1 MKRPGDSLSES
12 SGRKK
17 ATHGGDDRP
26 AREGGAVPSR
36 DATSAE
42 KISCG
47 GPDRGRFP
55 GGQWIFFSEACGTAW
70 RGTVPAIS
78 VAQMPAIEASPTQQ
92 IPSEE
97 QEQLQQT
104 VEMFEV
110 ITQANPQDTQ
120 SMEILKEAYFKLGQ
134 MKEALAVTR
143 RLADAHMELGQYSGA
158 VLEYEYIL
166 QYDPENSDIIA
177 ALGQVEDRL
186 RASQADAQ
194 KNTAADA
201 SSINLDFRS
210 MVTEGSNLIA
220 TKKTQSAER
229 ITVRGS
235 VDSASIAAQLE
246 GAEDGNDALAKF
258 LGQHRLVSED
268 VLTPALMAIRKRNG
282 ARQSGQPSASLI
294 AELVARGG
302 VELESLLCGILD
314 RSKFAYLPI
323 EYYDVD
329 RQIVKMLP
337 ESVTLGRLIIP
348 FDIISRTMMVALA
361 NPFDVLGKEAVQ
373 QLLDYNIQWHL
384 ASPAAVSKALTDA
397 YRR

>member
-1 MKRPGDSLSES
+1 
-12 SGRKK
+12 
-17 ATHGGDDRP
+17 
-26 AREGGAVPSR
+26 
-36 DATSAE
+36 
-42 KISCG
+42 
-47 GPDRGRFP
+47 
-55 GGQWIFFSEACGTAW
+55 
-70 RGTVPAIS
+70 
-78 VAQMPAIEASPTQQ
+78 MPAIEVSPTQQ

-97 QEQLQQT
+97 LEQLQQT

-158 VLEYEYIL
+158 VLEYEFIL
-166 QYDPENSDIIA
+166 QHDPENADIIA

-194 KNTAADA
+194 KNTAGDA

>member
-1 MKRPGDSLSES
+1 
-12 SGRKK
+12 
-17 ATHGGDDRP
+17 
-26 AREGGAVPSR
+26 
-36 DATSAE
+36 
-42 KISCG
+42 
-47 GPDRGRFP
+47 
-55 GGQWIFFSEACGTAW
+55 
-70 RGTVPAIS
+70 
-78 VAQMPAIEASPTQQ
+78 MPAIEASPIQSLTKD
-92 IPSEE
+92 E

-120 SMEILKEAYFKLGQ
+120 SMEILKEAYYKLG
-134 MKEALAVTR
+134 KIAEALGVTR
-143 RLADAHMELGQYSGA
+143 RLADVHLELGQYSGA

-166 QYDPENSDIIA
+166 QHDPENSDVIA

-186 RASQADAQ
+186 RASEADAH
-194 KNTAADA
+194 KNGAVDLGA
-201 SSINLDFRS
+201 INLDFRS
-210 MVTEGSNLIA
+210 VVAEGSNLIA

-229 ITVRGS
+229 LSIRGS

-258 LGQHRLVSED
+258 LGQHRLVSDD
-268 VLTPALMAIRKRNG
+268 VITPALMAIRKRNG

-294 AELVARGG
+294 SELVARGG
-302 VELESLLCGILD
+302 VDLESLLSGILD
-314 RSKFAYLPI
+314 RSKFAYLPL

-361 NPFDVLGKEAVQ
+361 NPFDVVGKEAVQ
-373 QLLDYNIQWHL
+373 HLLDYNIQWHL

>member
-1 MKRPGDSLSES
+1 
-12 SGRKK
+12 
-17 ATHGGDDRP
+17 
-26 AREGGAVPSR
+26 
-36 DATSAE
+36 
-42 KISCG
+42 
-47 GPDRGRFP
+47 
-55 GGQWIFFSEACGTAW
+55 
-70 RGTVPAIS
+70 
-78 VAQMPAIEASPTQQ
+78 MPMLEASPIPQ
-92 IPSEE
+92 ISSEE

-120 SMEILKEAYFKLGQ
+120 SMEILKEAYFKLDRR
-134 MKEALAVTR
+134 KEGLAVTR
-143 RLADAHMELGQYSGA
+143 RLADVHMELGQYSGA
-158 VLEYEYIL
+158 VLEYESIL
-166 QYDPENSDIIA
+166 QYDPENSDVIA

-186 RASQADAQ
+186 RASEADAH
-194 KNTAADA
+194 KISTGDA
-201 SSINLDFRS
+201 GAINLDFRS

-229 ITVRGS
+229 ISVRGS
-235 VDSASIAAQLE
+235 VDSASIAAQLD

-258 LGQHRLVSED
+258 LSQHRLVPED

-294 AELVARGG
+294 SELVARGG
-302 VELESLLCGILD
+302 VELERLLSGILD
-314 RSKFAYLPI
+314 RSKFAYLPL

-361 NPFDVLGKEAVQ
+361 NPFDVVGKEAVQ

-384 ASPAAVSKALTDA
+384 ASPASVSKALTDA

>member
-1 MKRPGDSLSES
+1 M
-12 SGRKK
+12 
-17 ATHGGDDRP
+17 GDDRP
-26 AREGGAVPSR
+26 AGEGGAGPSR
-36 DATSAE
+36 GATSAE
-42 KISCG
+42 RISCG
-47 GPDRGRFP
+47 GPDRARFR
-55 GGQWIFFSEACGTAW
+55 GGQWIFSSNGEGVAG

-78 VAQMPAIEASPTQQ
+78 DPQMPTLEASPIPQ
-92 IPSEE
+92 ISSEE
-97 QEQLQQT
+97 QEPLQQT

-120 SMEILKEAYFKLGQ
+120 SMEILKEAYFKLDRR
-134 MKEALAVTR
+134 KEGLAVTR
-143 RLADAHMELGQYSGA
+143 RLADVHMELGQYSGA

-166 QYDPENSDIIA
+166 QHDPENSDVIA

-186 RASQADAQ
+186 RASEVDAQ
-194 KNTAADA
+194 KNGAADA
-201 SSINLDFRS
+201 GAINLDFRS

-229 ITVRGS
+229 ISIRGS

-294 AELVARGG
+294 SELVARGG

-314 RSKFAYLPI
+314 RSKFAYLPL

-348 FDIISRTMMVALA
+348 FDNISRTMMVALA
-361 NPFDVLGKEAVQ
+361 NPFDVVGKEAVQ

-384 ASPAAVSKALTDA
+384 ASPASVSKALTDA

>member
-1 MKRPGDSLSES
+1 
-12 SGRKK
+12 
-17 ATHGGDDRP
+17 
-26 AREGGAVPSR
+26 
-36 DATSAE
+36 
-42 KISCG
+42 
-47 GPDRGRFP
+47 
-55 GGQWIFFSEACGTAW
+55 
-70 RGTVPAIS
+70 
-78 VAQMPAIEASPTQQ
+78 MPAIEVSPTQQ

-97 QEQLQQT
+97 LEQLQQT

-158 VLEYEYIL
+158 VLEYEFIL
-166 QYDPENSDIIA
+166 QHDPENADIIA

-194 KNTAADA
+194 KNTAGDA

-302 VELESLLCGILD
+302 VDLESLLCGILD

>member
-1 MKRPGDSLSES
+1 
-12 SGRKK
+12 
-17 ATHGGDDRP
+17 
-26 AREGGAVPSR
+26 
-36 DATSAE
+36 
-42 KISCG
+42 
-47 GPDRGRFP
+47 
-55 GGQWIFFSEACGTAW
+55 
-70 RGTVPAIS
+70 
-78 VAQMPAIEASPTQQ
+78 MPAIEASPTQQ

-134 MKEALAVTR
+134 MREALAVTR

-166 QYDPENSDIIA
+166 QHDPENSDIIA

-186 RASQADAQ
+186 RASQADAH
-194 KNTAADA
+194 KNGAGDA

-210 MVTEGSNLIA
+210 MVVEGSNLIA

-229 ITVRGS
+229 ISVRGS

-246 GAEDGNDALAKF
+246 SAEDGNDALAKF
-258 LGQHRLVSED
+258 LGQHRLVPED
-268 VLTPALMAIRKRNG
+268 VLTPALMAIRKRNT
-282 ARQSGQPSASLI
+282 ARQSGQAAASLI

-302 VELESLLCGILD
+302 VDLESLLSGILD

-361 NPFDVLGKEAVQ
+361 NPFDVVGKEAVQ

-384 ASPAAVSKALTDA
+384 ASPAAVAKALTDA

>member
-1 MKRPGDSLSES
+1 
-12 SGRKK
+12 
-17 ATHGGDDRP
+17 
-26 AREGGAVPSR
+26 
-36 DATSAE
+36 
-42 KISCG
+42 
-47 GPDRGRFP
+47 
-55 GGQWIFFSEACGTAW
+55 
-70 RGTVPAIS
+70 
-78 VAQMPAIEASPTQQ
+78 MPAIEASPIQSLTK
-92 IPSEE
+92 EE

-120 SMEILKEAYFKLGQ
+120 SLEILKEAYYKLG
-134 MKEALAVTR
+134 KNAEALGVTR
-143 RLADAHMELGQYSGA
+143 RLADVHLELGQYSGA

-166 QYDPENSDIIA
+166 QHDPENSDVIA

-186 RASQADAQ
+186 RASEADAH
-194 KNTAADA
+194 KNGAGDLGA
-201 SSINLDFRS
+201 INLDFRS
-210 MVTEGSNLIA
+210 VVVEGSNLIA

-229 ITVRGS
+229 LSIRGS

-246 GAEDGNDALAKF
+246 SAEDGNDALAKF

-294 AELVARGG
+294 SELVARGG
-302 VELESLLCGILD
+302 VDLESLLSGILD
-314 RSKFAYLPI
+314 RSKFAYLPL

-337 ESVTLGRLIIP
+337 EAVTLGRLIIP

-361 NPFDVLGKEAVQ
+361 NPFDVVGKEAVQ
-373 QLLDYNIQWHL
+373 HLLDYNIQWHL
-384 ASPAAVSKALTDA
+384 ASPTAVSKALTDA